1 MFWNASGGSV
11 RIEDTDMDYVT
22 FGTGNTPL
30 VMIPGLGHAAYEE
43 AHDFNRRVMHFFGRD
58 R

>member
-22 FGTGNTPL
+22 FGTGNTPG
-30 VMIPGLGHAAYEE
+30 VM
-43 AHDFNRRVMHFFGRD
+43 NFFGRD